1 MSEKKTN
8 RENRRRRRRRN
19 QLISYCVMAVVL
31 IAVGMGC
38 FFGIHAAGSAVK
50 QHQAAREE
58 SRQELLEASRVE
70 ESAQAQAAV
79 AALFETEST
88 EETESTYTKEDALND
103 MVEDTLAGMTLEQ
116 KVAGLFFV
124 TPEQLT
130 GVSQVVAAGDATRES
145 LEKYSV
151 GGLIYFAKNIQSED
165 QLKEMLSNT
174 ASYSLFPLFFG
185 VDEEGGKVARVA
197 DTLKLD
203 KTVPMGEIGAAG
215 DTQAAYDAYQNI
227 GNYLSSYG
235 FNVDFAP
242 VADVLTNVDNT
253 VIGNRAFSSDAGVA
267 AQMVSSA
274 VTGLQERLPEA
285 FSGTWGHSRR
295 FSYRRGADGSD
306 ERGDG
311 SRGIFTVS
319 VWYRSGRR
327 YDYGRAYHSTEPDRW
342 RFASC
347 EHFRKDHYGSAAQR
361 IGLSGDYYYRCNEYG
376 SDYRIL

>member
-19 QLISYCVMAVVL
+19 QMISYCVMAVVL

-70 ESAQAQAAV
+70 ESVQAQAAV

-145 LEKYSV
+145 LEKYPV
-151 GGLIYFAKNIQSED
+151 GGLIYFAQNIQSEN
-165 QLKEMLSNT
+165 QSKEMLSNT

-197 DTLKLD
+197 DALKLD

-227 GNYLSSYG
+227 GGYLSAYG

-267 AQMVSSA
+267 AQMVFELLLSA
-274 VTGLQERLPEA
+274 GVEFGLSITLMLAIMAALSGAATILGQYQKLEGLGGFGAMLPFTG
-285 FSGTWGHSRR
+285 F
-295 FSYRRGADGSD
+295 
-306 ERGDG
+306 
-311 SRGIFTVS
+311 
-319 VWYRSGRR
+319 
-327 YDYGRAYHSTEPDRW
+327 
-342 RFASC
+342 
-347 EHFRKDHYGSAAQR
+347 SAAIIEFTAAALKEGDTLPR
-361 IGLSGDYYYRCNEYG
+361 ASRKGLSAAFLIFGVG
-376 SDYRIL
+376 LPAAFGAALLMSFFQ

>member
-215 DTQAAYDAYQNI
+215 DTQAACDAYQNI

-274 VTGLQERLPEA
+274 VTGDRRERLPEA

-319 VWYRSGRR
+319 VWYRSGHR

-361 IGLSGDYYYRCNEYG
+361 IGLSGDYYY
-376 SDYRIL
+376 

>member
-215 DTQAAYDAYQNI
+215 DTQAACDAYQNI

-253 VIGNRAFSSDAGVA
+253 VIIGCRCSGTDGFQCGDRAAGDRR
-267 AQMVSSA
+267 
-274 VTGLQERLPEA
+274 ERLPEA
-285 FSGTWGHSRR
+285 FSGTRGYSRG

-319 VWYRSGRR
+319 VWYRSGHR

>member
-1 MSEKKTN
+1 
-8 RENRRRRRRRN
+8 
-19 QLISYCVMAVVL
+19 
-31 IAVGMGC
+31 
-38 FFGIHAAGSAVK
+38 
-50 QHQAAREE
+50 
-58 SRQELLEASRVE
+58 
-70 ESAQAQAAV
+70 
-79 AALFETEST
+79 
-88 EETESTYTKEDALND
+88 

-145 LEKYSV
+145 LEKYPV
-151 GGLIYFAKNIQSED
+151 GGLIYFAQNIQSEN

-197 DTLKLD
+197 DALKLD
-203 KTVPMGEIGAAG
+203 KTLPMGEIGAAG

-227 GNYLSSYG
+227 GGYLSAYG

-267 AQMVSSA
+267 AQMVSQCGDRA
-274 VTGLQERLPEA
+274 AGDRRERLPEA
-285 FSGTWGHSRR
+285 FSGTRGHSRG
-295 FSYRRGADGSD
+295 FSYRRGADGPD
-306 ERGDG
+306 KGGDG

-347 EHFRKDHYGSAAQR
+347 EHFRKDHCGSAAQR